1 MKNKCV
7 YIDSHSGEWRG
18 PHLQQELGGQHD
30 QVPRHHR
37 QDPQG
42 PERLGHIL
50 CHRLRGCRLERR
62 EETDPAIPSSQ
73 PQEEEGEF

>member
-1 MKNKCV
+1 MKKKICV

-18 PHLQQELGGQHD
+18 PYIQQELGEQHK

-42 PERLGHIL
+42 TKRLGHIL
-50 CHRLRGCRLERR
+50 CHRLGGCCLGRR
-62 EETDPAIPSSQ
+62 EETDPAIPSS
-73 PQEEEGEF
+73 